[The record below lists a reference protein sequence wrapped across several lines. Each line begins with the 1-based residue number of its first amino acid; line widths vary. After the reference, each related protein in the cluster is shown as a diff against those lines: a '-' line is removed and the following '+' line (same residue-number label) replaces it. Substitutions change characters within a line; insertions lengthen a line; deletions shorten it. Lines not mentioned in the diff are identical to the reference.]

1 MGITKITAAAIISP
15 QIITY
20 SPFSEESP
28 TVIVHF
34 SGCVM
39 NVRANKNSLHP
50 NIPEYVA
57 VAAIPGALKELMT
70 EYIITIIDSINELRE
85 NKSNILIQKTKEY
98 ILANYNHD
106 ISLESIAHEIGLSTC
121 YLSTL
126 FKSIEDTSVKEYI
139 IDVRINAAKE
149 LLKKEY
155 LKIYEISADVG
166 YTDSRYFSQLFRKKT
181 GYTPGQYREFVHK
194 T

>member
-1 MGITKITAAAIISP
+1 MGITEITAAAIISP

-20 SPFSEESP
+20 SPFREESP

-126 FKSIEDTSVKEYI
+126 FKSIEDTSIKEYI
-139 IDVRINAAKE
+139 RAVRIYVAKK
-149 LLKKEY
+149 LLKKNRFVGIY
-155 LKIYEISADVG
+155 LPSFPLA
-166 YTDSRYFSQLFRKKT
+166 SLLFHGWK
-181 GYTPGQYREFVHK
+181 RE
-194 T
+194 